1 MTMTLLPTLRATLL
15 KWPATLYDIA
25 RSAGTYLGIAVLVMT
40 FLVLTVPTLRLQM
53 SVLRDA
59 ALVAL
64 APEGLEG
71 SIAEIGSAGIAPM
84 VLPVDMG
91 ELPARRLARV
101 NPPVVAGMLPEPA
114 EPTEAE
120 RTEPVGL
127 LGNLPIEDI
136 EAAMGVFGID
146 ERQLDALE
154 HYIARKYRVAN
165 QVVDRILDSAL
176 VVGAELKVHPLLI
189 LAVMSI
195 ESRFNPYAESAAGAQ
210 GLMQVMTRVHTDK
223 FEQLGQEKEAAFHP
237 EVNIRIGA
245 QILSDCI
252 RRRGSEEAGL
262 RCYVGATG
270 PNDGGYAAKVQAER
284 RRMALAAKIPLN

>member
-1 MTMTLLPTLRATLL
+1 MTLLPTLRATLL

-71 SIAEIGSAGIAPM
+71 SIAEIGSAGLA
-84 VLPVDMG
+84 VRALPVDMG

-101 NPPVVAGMLPEPA
+101 VAPVAPGALA
-114 EPTEAE
+114 EVE
-120 RTEPVGL
+120 RTEQVGL
-127 LGNLPIEDI
+127 LGNLPIKDI
-136 EAAMGVFGID
+136 EAAMTLYNID
-146 ERQLDALE
+146 KRQLDALE
-154 HYIARKYRVAN
+154 NYIARKYRVAN

-176 VVGAELKVHPLLI
+176 VVGADLKVHPLLI
-189 LAVMSI
+189 LSVMSI